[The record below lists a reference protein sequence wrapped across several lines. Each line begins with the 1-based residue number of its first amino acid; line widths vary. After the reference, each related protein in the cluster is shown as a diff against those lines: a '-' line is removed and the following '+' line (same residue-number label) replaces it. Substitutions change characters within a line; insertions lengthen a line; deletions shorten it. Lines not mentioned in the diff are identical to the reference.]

1 MGFFILIG
9 LPTDGWSILQSRNAV
24 IEPSLNS
31 SVYLVLKVDNRL
43 RFLDNGLNG
52 ILIQTLVC
60 DVLIQGLSIVGGL
73 NIQVSL
79 DCNLLRL
86 AIKLDIGITLVV
98 IGTSRSVSEVHISVD
113 VEESL
118 ACRMVHTIV
127 NIFLVIESITI
138 HSVIERNTWRIGI
151 NGREYQA
158 TLPYDVRSITAL
170 IQNVINH
177 RLIAG
182 CVLVDVR

>member
-1 MGFFILIG
+1 MVFHHVRVPSASRFG
-9 LPTDGWSILQSRNAV
+9 LECRNAV

-31 SVYLVLKVDNRL
+31 SVYLVLKVGNRL

-52 ILIQTLVC
+52 ILIQALLG

-79 DCNLLRL
+79 DGYFLLV
-86 AIKLDIGITLVV
+86 AIILDVGITLVI

-118 ACRMVHTIV
+118 VRGMVHAIV
-127 NIFLVIESITI
+127 HILLVIKGVAVN
-138 HSVIERNTWRIGI
+138 SVIERYARGIGV

-158 TLPYDVRSITAL
+158 TLPCDVRSITAL